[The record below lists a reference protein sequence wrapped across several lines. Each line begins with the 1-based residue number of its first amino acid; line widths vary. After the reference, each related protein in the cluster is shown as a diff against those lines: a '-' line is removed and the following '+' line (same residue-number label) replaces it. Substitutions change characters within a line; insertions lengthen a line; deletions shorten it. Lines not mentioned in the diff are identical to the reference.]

1 MFIGHYSLGLVLKK
15 QEKKIPL
22 WIMFLAVQL
31 ADILAFCCILLGWER
46 MSYTP
51 NENPFLRTVIEYVPY
66 SHSLFGNLILASLVF
81 VIFWKVRS
89 WTWGILLGV
98 GVLSHWVIDAIVHI
112 PDMPLFLDQHK
123 VGLGLW
129 SYPYL
134 AFSIE
139 VLSLVAASYYL
150 YGKAEIT
157 VRHIVLIGFLLAIF
171 SGMMFAP
178 EVEATPSQ
186 ASIGAL
192 SIFAIST
199 ALAYWVDRTKIT

>member
-15 QEKKIPL
+15 QEKEIPL
-22 WIMFLAVQL
+22 WVLFLAVQL
-31 ADILAFCCILLGWER
+31 ADILAFLFVLMGWER
-46 MSYTP
+46 ISYTP

-66 SHSLFGNLILASLVF
+66 SHSLLGNLILGSLVF
-81 VIFWKVRS
+81 IVFWKARS
-89 WTWGILLGV
+89 RVWGVLLGI
-98 GVLSHWVIDAIVHI
+98 GVLSHWVLDAMVHM

-134 AFSIE
+134 SFSIE
-139 VLSLVAASYYL
+139 VVSLVAASYYL
-150 YGKAEIT
+150 YGKTQIT
-157 VRHIVLIGFLLAIF
+157 VRHIVLIGFLLAGF

-178 EVEATPSQ
+178 EAEATPSQ

-192 SIFAIST
+192 SIYAIST
-199 ALAYWVDRTKIT
+199 ALAYWVDRAKIT